1 MTAIARDYASA
12 VSLIAANP
20 KAHFSVDAD
29 GAIHQESRIKTFFGH
44 RDVTQQKMDTAVG
57 EALLQMYETA
67 LSHPTEG
74 STTLALVAPRQLDVV
89 ARFIRAYDQSRA
101 SAQHTRQKPLAPLTG
116 RSVTV
121 TLHEPTDAGSKHLQ
135 SFQKVLSANG
145 MAPGDMVD
153 HVQRLQ
159 KTAAGFSPAALKAFN
174 DFSLGGGNLIF
185 RVLFNH
191 PECTDPALST
201 EERHARYQICAK
213 PYVEAA
219 KAKLAQSEGAFV
231 QARIAEGS
239 SPEDAQSDWDLKW
252 ASTSMML
259 DINGNLHHQ
268 LSSGADCLADLG
280 RYIAEAKNQS
290 LTEDQ
295 AMTPIRVWMDGNPE
309 TLESIWQAKP
319 DEVPALA
326 EIALVARLIEKG
338 IPLSDEQ
345 AQMAMQYFPPKS
357 S

>member
-1 MTAIARDYASA
+1 MTAIARDYSA
-12 VSLIAANP
+12 AVALIAAHPN
-20 KAHFSVDAD
+20 ANFHVDAD
-29 GAIHQESRIKTFFGH
+29 GAIHQESRIKALFGH
-44 RDVTQQKMDTAVG
+44 RDVAQQRMDMAVG

-67 LSHPTEG
+67 LAQPAKAG
-74 STTLALVAPRQLDVV
+74 RTLALVAPRQLDVV
-89 ARFIRAYDQSRA
+89 ARFIRAYDQSRD
-101 SAQHTRQKPLAPLTG
+101 SVPHDRQKPLAPLTG

-145 MAPGDMVD
+145 MAPGNMVD

-174 DFSLGGGNLIF
+174 DFALGGGNLIF

-191 PECTDPALST
+191 PECMDPALST
-201 EERHARYQICAK
+201 EERHARYQICAQ
-213 PYVEAA
+213 PYVKAA
-219 KAKLAQSEGAFV
+219 KEKLTQSEGAFV
-231 QARIAEGS
+231 QARIDEGS

-259 DINGNLHHQ
+259 DINANLHHQ
-268 LSSGADCLADLG
+268 LSNGADCWVDLG
-280 RYIAEAKNQS
+280 RYIAEAKKQS

-319 DEVPALA
+319 DEAPALA